1 MKSLS
6 HSNSVGVAPQ
16 KKLHDVNSDGS
27 GANDVGALTVYPWT
41 SRNDQII
48 YSDDDRI
55 IIGGGGASALLIE
68 ADFLRGLSQPN
79 CPTFGSSVLSS
90 TQDFVIDCMEVWT
103 FDGED
108 EE

>member
-1 MKSLS
+1 MK
-6 HSNSVGVAPQ
+6 VAEE
-16 KKLHDVNSDGS
+16 KLLHEQEGPADAGT
-27 GANDVGALTVYPWT
+27 LTVYPWT
-41 SRNDQII
+41 SRNEYII
-48 YSDDDRI
+48 YSDEDRI

-103 FDGED
+103 FED
-108 EE
+108 EEDD